1 MSFLDRVAECRV
13 FDPSRYRPFRVDGAG
28 VGLVAAGFAETLRE
42 FADVFRVSAE
52 AVDLADGIDGFDH
65 RTRAVDGVLRRLAGR
80 GAIAGWRDEPYPVA
94 RSHAHPPLF
103 TMERAAVPLF
113 GVRACGVH
121 MNGFVRDAG
130 GVKMWIG
137 RRSLGKPTGPGKL
150 DQLVAGGRPAGVSV
164 RDTLI
169 KECAEEAA
177 IPAGLAARAVPVGGV
192 SYCTERPEGLRRDV
206 LFDFDLELPA
216 DFRPANADGEISDF
230 YLWPM
235 ERVIETVRDTDDFK
249 FNCALVVIDF
259 LIRHGFIGPGDPEYV
274 DLLGGLHG

>member
-42 FADVFRVSAE
+42 FADVFRVSDE
-52 AVDLADGIDGFDH
+52 AVDLADGLDGFDP

-80 GAIAGWRDEPYPVA
+80 GAITGWRDEPYPVA
-94 RSHAHPPLF
+94 RSHTHPPLF

-130 GVKMWIG
+130 GTKMWIG
-137 RRSLGKPTGPGKL
+137 RRSLDKPTGPGKL
-150 DQLVAGGRPAGVSV
+150 DQLVAGGQPAGISV